1 MIRRASSISPPAIF
15 ASAWRHRELL
25 WQLAKRE
32 VIGRYRGSLLGL
44 LWSFFN
50 PLFMLVVYTFVFS
63 TVFRPRWEH
72 GAGTKTE
79 FAILLFSGMIVH
91 GLFAECVNRA
101 PLLILGNVNFVKRV
115 IFPLEILPWVVMGS
129 ALFHALVSLA
139 ALFLFAAVVQ
149 VPLHWTVALLPF
161 VVFPLIMLTMGV
173 CWFLASTSV
182 FVRDLGQTVG
192 IAVSVL
198 MFLSPVFYPVTALP
212 EVYRPLLYL
221 NPLTFV
227 IEQTRDV
234 MIWGKLPDWSGLLVY
249 TLCSLAIACLGF
261 AWFQKTR
268 RGFADVL

>member
-1 MIRRASSISPPAIF
+1 MSLRAIF
-15 ASAWRHRELL
+15 SSAWRHRELV

-32 VIGRYRGSLLGL
+32 VIGRYRGSSLGL

-50 PLFMLVVYTFVFS
+50 PVLMLLVYTFVFS
-63 TVFRPRWEH
+63 IVFRARWAH
-72 GAGTKTE
+72 DAGTRTE
-79 FAILLFSGMIVH
+79 FAILLFAGMIVH

-101 PLLILGNVNFVKRV
+101 PLLILGNANFVKRV

-129 ALFHALVSLA
+129 ALFHALVSFA
-139 ALFLFAAVVQ
+139 VLFLFCAVVH
-149 VPLHWTVALLPF
+149 VPVHWTVTLLPL
-161 VVFPLIMLTMGV
+161 VMFPLIMLTMGL

-182 FVRDLGQTVG
+182 FVRDLGHTVG

-198 MFLSPVFYPVTALP
+198 LFLSPVFYPVAALP

-234 MIWGKLPDWSGLLVY
+234 VIWGKLPDWPGLLVY
-249 TLCSLAIACLGF
+249 TLCSLAIAWLGF
-261 AWFQKTR
+261 AWFQRTR

>member
-1 MIRRASSISPPAIF
+1 MSLPAIF
-15 ASAWRHRELL
+15 SSAWRHRELL
-25 WQLAKRE
+25 WQLARRE
-32 VIGRYRGSLLGL
+32 VIGRYRGSALGL

-50 PLFMLVVYTFVFS
+50 PLLMLMVYTFVFG
-63 TVFRPRWEH
+63 TVFKPRWEH
-72 GAGTKTE
+72 GAGTRAE

-91 GLFAECVNRA
+91 GLFAECVTRA
-101 PLLILGNVNFVKRV
+101 PLLILANVNFVKRV

-129 ALFHALVSLA
+129 AIFHTAVSLA
-139 ALFLFAAVVQ
+139 VLFLFAAVVQ

-182 FVRDLGQTVG
+182 FIRDLNQTIG
-192 IAVSVL
+192 IAVSLL
-198 MFLSPVFYPVTALP
+198 MFLSPVFYPVTAVP
-212 EVYRPLLYL
+212 QVYRPLLYL

-227 IEQTRDV
+227 IEQTREL

-249 TLCSLAIACLGF
+249 TLCSIVIAWLGF